1 MKLLIVDDE
10 QDQER
15 LLRLIFR
22 RKESINHLDFYYAAN
37 GIEALKV
44 LNETIGIEIV
54 LLDINMPEMDG
65 LTLLDHIKKLYPL
78 IIPVIIS
85 AYGDISNIR
94 AAMNKGA
101 FDFLIKPID
110 SNDLEQTMLKTLTQ
124 VKEIKENQKVAE
136 DNMMLKKQSLN
147 LEMQVLRAQMNPH
160 FVFNCLNSIDSLIL
174 SDDKVK
180 ATTYLNKFARLFRA
194 ILDSNRKTLI
204 PLSQEIQNLKL
215 YIELE
220 LLRSDH
226 LFDVEYDISPSL
238 EKSEMEVPSLLIQPV
253 VENAIQHGIK
263 NLKDQR
269 GILSIKISEDR
280 EKLFYVITD
289 NGVGFEKARILRNK
303 DSAPAGLEI
312 TKTRI
317 QLYNG
322 NEETGFT
329 ITDRCVDSNTSGTQ
343 FSITLNK

>member
-1 MKLLIVDDE
+1 MYKR
-10 QDQER
+10 Q
-15 LLRLIFR
+15 
-22 RKESINHLDFYYAAN
+22 
-37 GIEALKV
+37 
-44 LNETIGIEIV
+44 
-54 LLDINMPEMDG
+54 
-65 LTLLDHIKKLYPL
+65 
-78 IIPVIIS
+78 
-85 AYGDISNIR
+85 
-94 AAMNKGA
+94 
-101 FDFLIKPID
+101 
-110 SNDLEQTMLKTLTQ
+110 
-124 VKEIKENQKVAE
+124 
-136 DNMMLKKQSLN
+136 
-147 LEMQVLRAQMNPH
+147 
-160 FVFNCLNSIDSLIL
+160 
-174 SDDKVK
+174 
-180 ATTYLNKFARLFRA
+180 
-194 ILDSNRKTLI
+194 
-204 PLSQEIQNLKL
+204 
-215 YIELE
+215 

-280 EKLFYVITD
+280 EKLFYLITD

-329 ITDRCVDSNTSGTQ
+329 ITDRCVDSNTTGTQ